1 MTKRNVIGIDLA
13 KDIFQVCVIS
23 HDRKIKTN
31 KKIRRHKLADFI
43 ARQPRSI
50 VAFEAC
56 SGMHYW
62 GWIASEQ
69 NHEVKAIPAKAVMA
83 YRQGHKTDANDALAI
98 AEASQRPGLK
108 LAPVKSVQQLELQS
122 IDRIRAHLVDEKTA
136 LSNHIRSVLG
146 EFGIAIAKGFAS
158 LKRRLPEIL
167 EDGENRLPD
176 RLRHAIALLWRKFQ
190 ALEQECKMMDRQ
202 VTQLAQATEPC
213 QRLMKL
219 EGVGPIGANL
229 MVATLGN
236 GTAFKNGRN
245 ASAYVGLTPK
255 QHSSGGKTVLTSIGT
270 TANHRLRSVLIQ
282 GARSVVHKLKEPRTA
297 KERWLWHIIQRA
309 GHGKAAV
316 ALANKNI
323 RTAWA
328 MLQSGK
334 QYQGAH

>member
-23 HDRKIKTN
+23 PDGKMKTN
-31 KKIRRHKLADFI
+31 KQIRRHKLADFI
-43 ARQPRSI
+43 ARQPRST

-62 GWIASEQ
+62 GWIANEQ
-69 NHEVKAIPAKAVMA
+69 GHEVKAIPAKAVTA

-98 AEASQRPGLK
+98 AEASQRPK
-108 LAPVKSVQQLELQS
+108 LNHAPVKSVQQLELQS

-136 LSNHIRSVLG
+136 LSNHIRGVLG
-146 EFGIAIAKGFAS
+146 EFGIVIARGFAS

-190 ALEQECKMMDRQ
+190 CLEQECKTMDQQ
-202 VTQLAQATEPC
+202 VKQLAQASEPC
-213 QRLMKL
+213 QRLMQL
-219 EGVGPIGANL
+219 EGVGPISANL

-236 GTAFKNGRN
+236 GAAFKNGRN

-255 QHSSGGKTVLTSIGT
+255 QHSSGGKTVLTRIGT
-270 TANHRLRSVLIQ
+270 TGNHRLRSVLIQ
-282 GARSVVHKLKEPRTA
+282 GARSVVHQLKEPHTA
-297 KERWLWHIIQRA
+297 KERWLWQIIQRA

-316 ALANKNI
+316 ALANKNV

-328 MLQSGK
+328 LLQSGEV
-334 QYQGAH
+334 YQGGH